1 MDMHSSSKI
10 KVSEIQALC
19 KPDTFMKG
27 TLLAASQAVH
37 QLKISGDGVI
47 AKVNG
52 TDTYRVHVQTQPH
65 LMAQCTCPAAEYQP
79 FCKHAVAVALSING
93 AVAQDNAD
101 NERKLVRE
109 YLLAQG
115 EAAILDQ
122 LLDYLEDDDEAWQRI
137 LTKITLS
144 EKSVSYGE
152 LKKLVTKALP
162 REHIWDW
169 REVGDY
175 FHFAEEQLKLV
186 FEAAQALDIE
196 SQWKLMSYT
205 VERLNTALEH
215 IDDSNGERF
224 GVEELINTQMPA
236 IFEQL
241 PWNEEQ
247 KAEWMFER
255 LTSYEFDVFPSIEE
269 HFELNWRSNP
279 AFLTRCCEAINN
291 GTPNDDNFWDFHR
304 WAKPLIDV
312 AQSWREVVDIKQ
324 KIAHRCSDYL
334 EITSLYIDN
343 DEALEAEYW
352 LAKAKKVATGYEQ
365 QRCDEMQVKLYVGLG
380 EISQAWR
387 LNNRLFSDAPSYP
400 AYQRLAEFKTE
411 HEIEDETFL
420 PRVEQTLMNAYQA
433 PNQYGY
439 ISAKHDAL
447 VQFYIDQQAWEKACD
462 WVAGH
467 KTSIQ
472 GLISLADHIVDDKP
486 ENTLDYY
493 LRAVAAYIEQTN
505 NSAYDEALALLKRV
519 ESMLKAHPIQLV
531 EFYCQVAQLAVT
543 YKRKR
548 NMLTL
553 LQQHYAQY
561 F

>member
-1 MDMHSSSKI
+1 M
-10 KVSEIQALC
+10 
-19 KPDTFMKG
+19 
-27 TLLAASQAVH
+27 
-37 QLKISGDGVI
+37 
-47 AKVNG
+47 
-52 TDTYRVHVQTQPH
+52 
-65 LMAQCTCPAAEYQP
+65 
-79 FCKHAVAVALSING
+79 
-93 AVAQDNAD
+93 
-101 NERKLVRE
+101 
-109 YLLAQG
+109 
-115 EAAILDQ
+115 
-122 LLDYLEDDDEAWQRI
+122 
-137 LTKITLS
+137 
-144 EKSVSYGE
+144 
-152 LKKLVTKALP
+152 
-162 REHIWDW
+162 
-169 REVGDY
+169 
-175 FHFAEEQLKLV
+175 
-186 FEAAQALDIE
+186 
-196 SQWKLMSYT
+196 
-205 VERLNTALEH
+205 
-215 IDDSNGERF
+215 
-224 GVEELINTQMPA
+224 
-236 IFEQL
+236 
-241 PWNEEQ
+241 
-247 KAEWMFER
+247 
-255 LTSYEFDVFPSIEE
+255 
-269 HFELNWRSNP
+269 
-279 AFLTRCCEAINN
+279 
-291 GTPNDDNFWDFHR
+291 
-304 WAKPLIDV
+304 
-312 AQSWREVVDIKQ
+312 VDIKQ

-334 EITSLYIDN
+334 EITSLYIEN

-387 LNNRLFSDAPSYP
+387 LNNRLFSDSPSYP

-493 LRAVAAYIEQTN
+493 LRAAAAYIEQTN

-519 ESMLKAHPIQLV
+519 ESMLKAHPIQLA